1 MPQLSIQELNE
12 LLNRDEDE
20 DEFEEEKDPKQ
31 KNIIERK
38 RQFKRF
44 KQEY

>member
-1 MPQLSIQELNE
+1 MPRLSTQELNE

-20 DEFEEEKDPKQ
+20 DEFEEEKDQNQ